1 MSDLTFEPPGPG
13 VWELNDEHFPR
24 PLTRYGQELYDTSF
38 VEAFEAGSALYG
50 IPLTT
55 KVAIVNG
62 FHYASRPPVEGAINP
77 NETARSEAESEF
89 SHCVTQAEETF
100 ETRRWRAELDQWDD
114 EWKPQIQA
122 ANEALREVE
131 PAELDDSELVEHLND
146 GREAWIEHVDLTFR
160 IFFAYLIPLGD
171 LLAFARQ
178 HTDRSPAEIV
188 RLMDGASPD
197 SAGTVEELEAITTA
211 LTDGS
216 DARDVLFSEESAE
229 EILSQLRS
237 RDDEVGEAVAD
248 WLDIVGY
255 RVLSGFDF
263 SDNYALERP
272 DTLVSTF
279 RAAVKGRR
287 DHSTQLDF
295 NEALSAVRDEVP
307 ADDRETFDQRLEEAR
322 TTYRVRDERSLAL
335 QTTRGLMRRAM
346 LVAGERLV
354 ERGRLRDVEHVVDLQ
369 HNELVSALQGG
380 PAPSPAEVAVHVQHR
395 LTHDA
400 SDAPDQL
407 GSPKPEQISMED
419 LPEPAARCM
428 RAVQAFGWAGTGDK
442 TEPES
447 EENVIEGLAASAGTY
462 EGPARIVTGPDDFS
476 EIQEGDVLVAEITSP
491 AFNVVLPL
499 VRAIVTDTG
508 GMLSHPSIIAREFG
522 IPGVVGCEVA
532 TARIE
537 TGQRIEVNGNEGV
550 VRLLGAGD

>member
-1 MSDLTFEPPGPG
+1 MPDLTFEPPGPG
-13 VWELNDEHFPR
+13 IWELNVEHFPR
-24 PLTRYGQELYDTSF
+24 PLTRYGQEMFGTLAE
-38 VEAFEAGSALYG
+38 EAFNGRALYG
-50 IPLTT
+50 IPMTT
-55 KVAIVNG
+55 EAAIVNG
-62 FHYASRPPVEGAINP
+62 FHYTSRSPVEGALDP
-77 NETARSEAESEF
+77 NEAARSETDSEF
-89 SHCVTQAEETF
+89 SNRVAQAAKTF
-100 ETRRWRAELDQWDD
+100 ETRRWQAELERWDG
-114 EWKPQIQA
+114 EWKPQIRA

-131 PAELDDSELVEHLND
+131 PAELDDGELARHLDD
-146 GREAWIEHVDLTFR
+146 GRETRIESAELTSR
-160 IFFAYLIPLGD
+160 IFYAYLVPLGD
-171 LLAFARQ
+171 FLAFARE
-178 HTDRSPAEIV
+178 HTDRFPAEIV

-211 LTDGS
+211 LRDQPNARRILFS
-216 DARDVLFSEESAE
+216 DASAE

-237 RDDEVGEAVAD
+237 RDDQVGEAVAD

-255 RVLSGFDF
+255 RVLSGYDF
-263 SDNYALERP
+263 SDKYALERP
-272 DTLVSTF
+272 DTLVSTL
-279 RAAVKGRR
+279 RAAVKGQG
-287 DHSTQLDF
+287 DHSEHDF
-295 NEALSAVRDEVP
+295 IEALNAVRDEVP
-307 ADDRETFDQRLEEAR
+307 SDHRETFDHRLDEAR
-322 TTYRVRDERSLAL
+322 TTYRVRDERSLL
-335 QTTRGLMRRAM
+335 VQTTRGLLRRA
-346 LVAGERLV
+346 LLEAGERLV
-354 ERGRLRDVEHVVDLQ
+354 NRGRLRDNEHVVDLR
-369 HNELVSALQGG
+369 HDELVSALQGG
-380 PAPSPAEVAVHVQHR
+380 PAPSPAEVAAHVRHR
-395 LTHDA
+395 RTYDA

-407 GSPKPEQISMED
+407 GSPRPEQISMED

-491 AFNVVLPL
+491 AVNVVLPL

-532 TARIE
+532 TDRIE
-537 TGQRIEVNGNEGV
+537 TGQRIEVNGNDGV